1 MDDSRSTVDYLTS
14 DLNFSSKSSIRST
27 IEYLTTDLN
36 FSSNSSISRKNCFL
50 TFLQLMAYTLDDGRH
65 TAIPGSLGN
74 QRSRYVLLIQLW
86 SQNLQLC
93 LLLEKKLIG
102 CDQC

>member
-1 MDDSRSTVDYLTS
+1 MDDTRSTVDYLTA
-14 DLNFSSKSSIRST
+14 DLNFSYKSSIRST
-27 IEYLTTDLN
+27 IEYLTADLN
-36 FSSNSSISRKNCFL
+36 FSSNSSIRKNCFL

>member
-36 FSSNSSISRKNCFL
+36 FSSNSSIRKNCFL

-65 TAIPGSLGN
+65 TAIPDHLF
-74 QRSRYVLLIQLW
+74 QRLKLRKCIYVRVYFMYNVKRITFTIK
-86 SQNLQLC
+86 SS
-93 LLLEKKLIG
+93 
-102 CDQC
+102 

>member
-65 TAIPGSLGN
+65 TAIPGICFWNIISGVFCC
-74 QRSRYVLLIQLW
+74 SIITRYGVSYSIAFSI
-86 SQNLQLC
+86 SQ
-93 LLLEKKLIG
+93 
-102 CDQC
+102 